1 MNDTTSGKLT
11 AIFES
16 NFTGHRSMYISHLM
30 RYINDSSFL
39 HHKFI
44 FILPKGMRGM
54 LGVLVDSSK
63 YTLEFVEFQ
72 RTKSNS
78 VLRSFE
84 EWKWLRDAIKKY
96 PEINRIIFM
105 EVDSY
110 LILIASSRFK
120 KLGLKVIG
128 ILFQPYIH
136 FKEIKGGLDFQLRK
150 IWKNF
155 LFQKYALVR
164 NKNIEQLFIIND
176 TESIS
181 ILNRRLKEIFNNIP
195 DPIETH
201 KQDLDESFVRHIL
214 KKYHIDDKQKNLLVF
229 GSIDARKN
237 LKTIIDAL
245 LLLPADIR
253 GNVHLI
259 ISGKFAPDIRTS
271 YLNYIEK
278 HKIELSVAYND
289 DFVQEAEREII
300 FQNCDLVL
308 MPYINFYSASSV
320 VGHAISYNKNI
331 VAPNKGLL
339 AKIVRVNKL
348 GINVNSHNA
357 VEIKDAVLALLSES
371 TSFSYDGKKLI
382 DEYNP
387 ANFSKILLSN

>member
-1 MNDTTSGKLT
+1 MKDTTSGKLT

-30 RYINDSSFL
+30 RYINDSSSL

-44 FILPKGMRGM
+44 FILPKGMREM
-54 LGVLVDSSK
+54 LGVLADSSK

-96 PEINRIIFM
+96 PAINKIIFM

-110 LILIASSRFK
+110 LILISSSRFK

-176 TESIS
+176 TESIN

-214 KKYHIDDKQKNLLVF
+214 KKYDIDDNQKNLLVF
-229 GSIDARKN
+229 GSIDSRKN

-245 LLLPADIR
+245 LLLPEEIR
-253 GNVHLI
+253 KNIHLI
-259 ISGKFAPDIRTS
+259 ISGKFASDIRTS
-271 YLNYIEK
+271 YLDYIDK
-278 HKIELSVAYND
+278 HKNELSVAYND
-289 DFVQEAEREII
+289 DFVGEAEREII
-300 FQNCDLVL
+300 FQNCHLVL

-320 VGHAISYNKNI
+320 IGHAISYNKNI

-339 AKIVRVNKL
+339 AKIVRLNKL
-348 GINVNSHNA
+348 GLNVNPHNA
-357 VEIKDAVLALLSES
+357 VEIKDAVLTLLSES
-371 TSFSYDGKKLI
+371 TYFSYDGEKLI